1 MTGLFRKDRLK
12 LHPPV
17 AKVHPVFS
25 STIAYHSPG
34 RLRLRHCLWR
44 EREALDAVI
53 RAAGAIDGVD
63 GLEPNP
69 KAGSLVILYDPARL
83 PPSGL
88 LAKLAPL
95 LGEGEAAAFEPRGAG
110 LFALSA
116 LGPAANRAAKIGMLA
131 TTGLT
136 VAALG
141 FSRRTHAAA
150 GWAGLAFLAVHL
162 VHHRRKMWR

>member
-1 MTGLFRKDRLK
+1 M
-12 LHPPV
+12 V
-17 AKVHPVFS
+17 S
-25 STIAYHSPG
+25 SVIAYHSPG
-34 RLRLRHCLWR
+34 RLRLRNCLWR
-44 EREALDAVI
+44 DREALDAVI
-53 RAAGAIDGVD
+53 RAARAIDGVER
-63 GLEPNP
+63 LEPNP
-69 KAGSLVILYDPARL
+69 KAGSLVILYDTVRL
-83 PPSGL
+83 PPSVL
-88 LAKLAPL
+88 LEKLAPL
-95 LGEGEAAAFEPRGAG
+95 FGGDEAAAFEPRGAG
-110 LFALSA
+110 FFAT

>member
-1 MTGLFRKDRLK
+1 M
-12 LHPPV
+12 
-17 AKVHPVFS
+17 FS
-25 STIAYHSPG
+25 SVIAYHSPG
-34 RLRLRHCLWR
+34 RLRLRNCLWHDQ
-44 EREALDAVI
+44 EALDAVV
-53 RAAGAIDGVD
+53 RAAGAIDGVER
-63 GLEPNP
+63 LEPNT
-69 KAGSLVILYDPARL
+69 KAGSLVVLYDPVRL
-83 PPSGL
+83 PPSTL

-95 LGEGEAAAFEPRGAG
+95 LDEDEAPAFEPRGAG

-116 LGPAANRAAKIGMLA
+116 FGPTANRAAKIGMLA

-162 VHHRRKMWR
+162 VHHRRKMWQ